1 MSGQVRPKRIYFA
14 LRHPQWFGDAF
25 KARWR
30 QHGQLA
36 MRFMSEQSWAHVDRY
51 VHGDRIA
58 LDGFPSTGRAYD
70 GMGIVFFNSPWSR
83 QQHLAN
89 EQAREVLLADEDET
103 FVDRVS
109 QHGMVCQENIVLRLQ
124 NSSVKW
130 VQIYKANPGCSLEVM
145 DQHLGV
151 HRELLLSQ
159 PNLGIQSW
167 IENRPLPPESMAGWG
182 LSADVIVEIG
192 FQSVDAVQDLVNRNA
207 IKHIEPIQSSLISCT
222 LSMLVKDIDLK
233 GAAHA

>member
-14 LRHPQWFGDAF
+14 LRHPQWHGDAF

-36 MRFMSEQSWAHVDRY
+36 MRFMSEQSWAHVQRY
-51 VHGDRIA
+51 IHGDRVA
-58 LDGFPSTGRAYD
+58 LGGFPSTGPAYD

-89 EQAREVLLADEDET
+89 ALAREILLVDEDET
-103 FVDRVS
+103 FVERVS
-109 QHGMVCQENIVLRLQ
+109 QHGMVCQEKILFKLHNP
-124 NSSVKW
+124 NVKW
-130 VQIYKANPGCSLEVM
+130 VQIYKANPGCSLDEL

-151 HRELLLSQ
+151 HRETLLSH
-159 PNLGIQSW
+159 PHLGIQSW

-192 FQSVDAVQDLVNRNA
+192 FQSVDAVQNLVDRNA
-207 IKHIEPIQSSLISCT
+207 IQLIERIKNPLISCT
-222 LSMLVKDIDLK
+222 LNMLVKDIDLK
-233 GAAHA
+233 GFANP

>member
-1 MSGQVRPKRIYFA
+1 MSGLVRPKRIYFA
-14 LRHPQWFGDAF
+14 LRHPQWLGDAF

-36 MRFMSEQSWAHVDRY
+36 MRFMAEQSWAHVERY

-109 QHGMVCQENIVLRLQ
+109 QHGMVCQENVVFRLQ
-124 NSSVKW
+124 NPTVKW
-130 VQIYKANPGCSLEVM
+130 VQIYKANPGCSVDEL
-145 DQHLGV
+145 DQNLGV

-159 PNLGIQSW
+159 QYLGIQSW

-192 FQSVDAVQDLVNRNA
+192 FQSVEAVQDLVNSNTLQ
-207 IKHIEPIQSSLISCT
+207 HIEPIQNPLISCT
-222 LSMLVKDIDLK
+222 LNMLVKDLDLK
-233 GAAHA
+233 ASAHA

>member
-1 MSGQVRPKRIYFA
+1 MSGEVRPKRIYFA
-14 LRHPQWFGDAF
+14 LRHPQWLGDAF

-36 MRFMSEQSWAHVDRY
+36 MKFMSEQSWAHVNRY

-89 EQAREVLLADEDET
+89 EQAREILLADEDET

-109 QHGMVCQENIVLRLQ
+109 QHGMVCQENVVFKLQ
-124 NSSVKW
+124 NPTVKW
-130 VQIYKANPGCSLEVM
+130 VQIYKANPGCSFEEL
-145 DQHLGV
+145 DQQLGV
-151 HRELLLSQ
+151 HRELLLSRPQ
-159 PNLGIQSW
+159 LGIQSW
-167 IENRPLPPESMAGWG
+167 IENRPLPPESIAGWG

-192 FQSVDAVQDLVNRNA
+192 FQSVDAVQDLVNRKT
-207 IKHIEPIQSSLISCT
+207 IQHIEPIKNPLISCT
-222 LSMLVKDIDLK
+222 LNMLVKDMDLK
-233 GAAHA
+233 ASANA

>member
-1 MSGQVRPKRIYFA
+1 MSGEVRPKRIYFA
-14 LRHPQWFGDAF
+14 LRHPQWLGDAF

-36 MRFMSEQSWAHVDRY
+36 MRFMSEQSWAHVERY

-89 EQAREVLLADEDET
+89 EQARVILLADEDET

-109 QHGMVCQENIVLRLQ
+109 QHGMVCQENVVFKLQ
-124 NSSVKW
+124 NPTVKW
-130 VQIYKANPGCSLEVM
+130 VQIYKANPGCSFEEL
-145 DQHLGV
+145 DQQLGV
-151 HRELLLSQ
+151 HRELLLSRPQ
-159 PNLGIQSW
+159 LGIQSW
-167 IENRPLPPESMAGWG
+167 IENRPLPPESIAGWG

-192 FQSVDAVQDLVNRNA
+192 FQSVDAVQDLVNRKT
-207 IKHIEPIQSSLISCT
+207 IQHIEPIKNPLISCT
-222 LSMLVKDIDLK
+222 LNMLVKDMDLK
-233 GAAHA
+233 ASANA

>member
-70 GMGIVFFNSPWSR
+70 GMGIVFFNSLWSR

-89 EQAREVLLADEDET
+89 AQAREVLLADEDET

-145 DQHLGV
+145 DQYLGV

-207 IKHIEPIQSSLISCT
+207 IKHIEPIQNPLISCT
-222 LSMLVKDIDLK
+222 LNMLVKDIDLK

>member
-1 MSGQVRPKRIYFA
+1 MHRRAKFCWPMKTKHLWIVSV
-14 LRHPQWFGDAF
+14 
-25 KARWR
+25 
-30 QHGQLA
+30 
-36 MRFMSEQSWAHVDRY
+36 
-51 VHGDRIA
+51 
-58 LDGFPSTGRAYD
+58 STGWCAK
-70 GMGIVFFNSPWSR
+70 
-83 QQHLAN
+83 
-89 EQAREVLLADEDET
+89 EK
-103 FVDRVS
+103 
-109 QHGMVCQENIVLRLQ
+109 IVLRLQ

-192 FQSVDAVQDLVNRNA
+192 FQSVEAVQDLVNSNTLQH
-207 IKHIEPIQSSLISCT
+207 IKPIKNPLISCT
-222 LSMLVKDIDLK
+222 LNMLVKDMDLK
-233 GAAHA
+233 GSAHA

>member
-1 MSGQVRPKRIYFA
+1 MSGPVRPKRIYFA
-14 LRHPQWFGDAF
+14 LRHSQWLGDAF
-25 KARWR
+25 KTRWR

-70 GMGIVFFNSPWSR
+70 GMGMVFFNSPWSR

-89 EQAREVLLADEDET
+89 AHAREVLLADEDET
-103 FVDRVS
+103 FADRVS
-109 QHGMVCQENIVLRLQ
+109 QHGMVCQENVVFSLQ
-124 NSSVKW
+124 TPTVKW
-130 VQIYKANPGCSLEVM
+130 VQIYQANPGCSVDEM
-145 DQHLGV
+145 DRHLGV
-151 HRELLLSQ
+151 HRELLLSR
-159 PNLGIQSW
+159 PHLGIQSW

-192 FQSVDAVQDLVNRNA
+192 FQSVDAVQNLVGSKA
-207 IKHIEPIQSSLISCT
+207 IQLIERIKNPLISCT
-222 LSMLVKDIDLK
+222 LNMLVKDIDLK
-233 GAAHA
+233 ASANA

>member
-14 LRHPQWFGDAF
+14 LRHPQWLGDAF

-36 MRFMSEQSWAHVDRY
+36 MKFMSEQSWAHVNRY

-89 EQAREVLLADEDET
+89 GQAREILLADEDET

-109 QHGMVCQENIVLRLQ
+109 QHGMVCQENVVFKLQ
-124 NSSVKW
+124 NPTVKW
-130 VQIYKANPGCSLEVM
+130 VQIYKANPGCSFEEL
-145 DQHLGV
+145 DQQLGV
-151 HRELLLSQ
+151 HRELLLSRPQ
-159 PNLGIQSW
+159 LGIQSW
-167 IENRPLPPESMAGWG
+167 IENRPLPPESIAGWG

-192 FQSVDAVQDLVNRNA
+192 FQSVDAVQDLVNSNT
-207 IKHIEPIQSSLISCT
+207 IQHIEPIKNPLISCT
-222 LSMLVKDIDLK
+222 LNMLVKDMDLK
-233 GAAHA
+233 ASANA

>member
-1 MSGQVRPKRIYFA
+1 
-14 LRHPQWFGDAF
+14 
-25 KARWR
+25 
-30 QHGQLA
+30 
-36 MRFMSEQSWAHVDRY
+36 
-51 VHGDRIA
+51 
-58 LDGFPSTGRAYD
+58 
-70 GMGIVFFNSPWSR
+70 MGIVFFNSLWSR

-89 EQAREVLLADEDET
+89 AQAREVLLADEDET

-233 GAAHA
+233 GATHA

>member
-14 LRHPQWFGDAF
+14 LRHPQWLGDAF

-36 MRFMSEQSWAHVDRY
+36 MRFMAEQSWAHVERY

-58 LDGFPSTGRAYD
+58 VDGFPSTGRAYD

-109 QHGMVCQENIVLRLQ
+109 QHGMVCQENVVFRLQ
-124 NSSVKW
+124 NPTVKW
-130 VQIYKANPGCSLEVM
+130 VQIYKANPGCSFEEL
-145 DQHLGV
+145 DQQLGV
-151 HRELLLSQ
+151 HRELLLSRPQ
-159 PNLGIQSW
+159 LGIQSW
-167 IENRPLPPESMAGWG
+167 IENRPLPPESIAGWG

-192 FQSVDAVQDLVNRNA
+192 FQSVDAVQDLVNRKT
-207 IKHIEPIQSSLISCT
+207 IQHIEPIKNPLISCT
-222 LSMLVKDIDLK
+222 LNMLVKDMDLK
-233 GAAHA
+233 ASANA